1 MALLKKKK
9 KAPAKKRAAT
19 KKKVKP
25 VLETAVEEAPAVS
38 QRRLDQRSVGLR
50 RLGGQVVS

>member
-50 RLGGQVVS
+50 RLGGKVVS